1 MKRKKLLAVLLASAM
16 TISMAAC
23 GNDSAE
29 SSTPSESTGTESTE
43 SSAASEEVSSETP
56 AGEPEQEAVVAELK
70 PLANKEYGTDYV
82 SLYSQFGKET
92 SIADVIEDE
101 ETGFAY
107 IERDGVRY
115 QLGLDF
121 LSMAMVYSRV
131 WLNIPPIP
139 TGDRRWL

>member
-1 MKRKKLLAVLLASAM
+1 M
-16 TISMAAC
+16 
-23 GNDSAE
+23 
-29 SSTPSESTGTESTE
+29 
-43 SSAASEEVSSETP
+43 
-56 AGEPEQEAVVAELK
+56 AELK

-121 LSMAMVYSRV
+121 LSMAMVYNTAVPEGGV
-131 WLNIPPIP
+131 WETEDDVYANWWKLYMQ
-139 TGDRRWL
+139 RWNYMMPEVPLYSNE